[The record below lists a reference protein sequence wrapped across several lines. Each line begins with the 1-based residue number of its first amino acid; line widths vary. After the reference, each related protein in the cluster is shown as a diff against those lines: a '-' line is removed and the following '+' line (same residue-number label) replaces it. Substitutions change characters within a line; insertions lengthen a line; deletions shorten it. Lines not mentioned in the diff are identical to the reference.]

1 MILAYYI
8 QTLNP
13 FIWQWGNSGFG
24 IRWYG
29 TAYLLGFII
38 AYLLMKRF
46 IRTGRMLLPM
56 EQLPDFVL
64 FVAIFG
70 VLIGGRL
77 GEAILYRPGMFTN
90 FSPHCL
96 FGQFFPTGCRCQS
109 DNFKRLSLFY

>member
-1 MILAYYI
+1 MLAYYI

-13 FIWQWGNSGFG
+13 FIWRWGNSGFG

-64 FVAIFG
+64 CASFIISSLGCSPSAVA
-70 VLIGGRL
+70 RL
-77 GEAILYRPGMFTN
+77 G
-90 FSPHCL
+90 
-96 FGQFFPTGCRCQS
+96 
-109 DNFKRLSLFY
+109 